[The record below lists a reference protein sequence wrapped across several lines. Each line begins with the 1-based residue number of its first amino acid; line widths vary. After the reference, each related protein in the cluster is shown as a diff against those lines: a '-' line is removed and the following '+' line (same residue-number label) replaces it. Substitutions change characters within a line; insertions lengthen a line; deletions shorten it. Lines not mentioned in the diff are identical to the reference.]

1 MTGREHVR
9 NLALVG
15 LLGLALAALPHGMSV
30 YLRSFAMFSMMYV
43 VLALSWNIISGFT
56 GYTSFGH
63 VAFYGIGAYATA
75 ILVADHGWPW
85 VPTLVVA
92 AGFAALVA
100 LTVGYPVLRL
110 KGPYFAIAMLG
121 MAEGTRVIAT
131 VWDGL
136 THGGLGI
143 SFPSTENSLPTY
155 HAMLVVML
163 LTVVVAYVVGHSRF
177 GIRLNAIR
185 EDEGAAEALGIPEG
199 ALALYVAGPDHVSS
213 PALDRVRQML
223 AARLHLVPEG
233 RHDFLWVV
241 DFPLFEKDPASGRL
255 SSVHHPFT
263 APHPD
268 DHALLHSS
276 PERVRALAY
285 DVVMDGM
292 ELGGG
297 SIRISD
303 PGLQSTIFSLL
314 GIDERTAQAR
324 FGFLLEG
331 LRSGAPPHGGIAF
344 GFDRISMVLAGAT
357 SLRDVIA
364 FPKTTAARALF
375 EGAPGAVPDEELQ
388 ELHISATTEGMEMKS

>member
-1 MTGREHVR
+1 MTGREHLR
-9 NLALVG
+9 NLLLVAALGVALVVVAPR
-15 LLGLALAALPHGMSV
+15 LNV
-30 YLRSFAMFSMMYV
+30 YFRSFAMFTMMYV

-185 EDEGAAEALGIPEG
+185 EDEGAAEALGINVTRYKLVAF
-199 ALALYVAGPDHVSS
+199 ALSAAFPAAAGGIQAYKVLYIDPPSVFFVQITIAMALMS
-213 PALDRVRQML
+213 M
-223 AARLHLVPEG
+223 
-233 RHDFLWVV
+233 
-241 DFPLFEKDPASGRL
+241 
-255 SSVHHPFT
+255 
-263 APHPD
+263 
-268 DHALLHSS
+268 
-276 PERVRALAY
+276 
-285 DVVMDGM
+285 
-292 ELGGG
+292 LGGKG
-297 SIRISD
+297 TVIGPIV
-303 PGLQSTIFSLL
+303 GAVLL
-314 GIDERTAQAR
+314 YTAQELTWVNFPTAHLIAYGLFIVLVAR
-324 FGFLLEG
+324 FMPRGLVGF
-331 LRSGAPPHGGIAF
+331 AI
-344 GFDRISMVLAGAT
+344 DRGWVRKGMV
-357 SLRDVIA
+357 
-364 FPKTTAARALF
+364 
-375 EGAPGAVPDEELQ
+375 
-388 ELHISATTEGMEMKS
+388 H